1 MKSTLAAEMLS
12 LFDALDYATYL
23 RHIISEL
30 TVFKEGELLIRAYV
44 DNQSVVD
51 TLYSTKAVDDKRLRI
66 DIGAIKHLMQRNEV
80 TSVQWIPG
88 KKMLANVLTKR
99 GAASFYLL
107 ELLQL
112 RNLNLHR

>member
-1 MKSTLAAEMLS
+1 
-12 LFDALDYATYL
+12 
-23 RHIISEL
+23 
-30 TVFKEGELLIRAYV
+30 
-44 DNQSVVD
+44 
-51 TLYSTKAVDDKRLRI
+51 
-66 DIGAIKHLMQRNEV
+66 MQRNEV

-112 RNLNLHR
+112 GNLNLHR